1 MGKIKGFMEFER
13 INETVVKPKDRI
25 KNYKEF
31 TVSPK
36 TDKLRDQGARCMDCG
51 IP

>member
-25 KNYKEF
+25 KNYKTF
-31 TVSPK
+31 PLLSGRNLPS
-36 TDKLRDQGARCMDCG
+36 R
-51 IP
+51 